1 MAAVLLALTS
11 AGCGWSDGVRPCTMI
26 GGVPGIT
33 VVYEPAEGAARNPTV
48 APTPTP
54 TPTPTPAL
62 ELAPGPGP
70 APASDPAVFRLCV
83 DGRCVERTEASATAT
98 PVRMSV
104 RTADDVHGEKLSVR
118 FSVTT
123 VEGRRVIMDDTAEVR
138 MTESWPNG
146 KACDKKGT
154 WSASLDAS
162 PETGLRPFDRR

>member
-11 AGCGWSDGVRPCTMI
+11 AGCGWSAGARNCTMI

-33 VVYEPAEGAARNPTV
+33 VLFEPAEGAAQNPTV

-54 TPTPTPAL
+54 TPTPTP
-62 ELAPGPGP
+62 ELAPGPGPAP

-123 VEGRRVIMDDTAEVR
+123 VEDRRVIMDDTAEVR

-146 KACDKKGT
+146 KECDKKGT

>member
-1 MAAVLLALTS
+1 MLLALTS
-11 AGCGWSDGVRPCTMI
+11 AGCGWSDGVRPCTLI
-26 GGVPGIT
+26 GGVPGIS
-33 VVYEPAEGAARNPTV
+33 VVYEPAEGAAQNPTV

-54 TPTPTPAL
+54 TPALAL
-62 ELAPGPGP
+62 EPGP

-118 FSVTT
+118 FSVTS
-123 VEGRRVIMDDTAEVR
+123 VEGRRVIMDDTADVR

-146 KACDKKGT
+146 KECDKEVT